1 MILFISIDLILY
13 SLSDYTDVNF
23 FYSDMFML
31 KVLMLL
37 LLNQT
42 LCVLSM

>member
-1 MILFISIDLILY
+1 MKQQTSRFECG
-13 SLSDYTDVNF
+13 SDAIQAHNL
-23 FYSDMFML
+23 L

-42 LCVLSM
+42 LCALSM

>member
-1 MILFISIDLILY
+1 MIFFIIIIKYVLMNKNIL
-13 SLSDYTDVNF
+13 
-23 FYSDMFML
+23 L